1 MFRGPRSLG
10 GMAGANGPCG
20 GPCKGP
26 CGGPCSKAAQ
36 RGAEAGGEG
45 AAARCT
51 VGGAACGGGVHVPS
65 VRELTRLFK
74 EEPLLGEVVVS
85 PGERGAA
92 LGALGELLARLEPG
106 GRLSFPGASVDDL
119 SFALLVAGFVDV
131 RAAVEGVECTKP
143 AYSQAAAP
151 LKTAALDAAPASK
164 AAVWK
169 LMANQFGDNAELED
183 DAALLDESR
192 VDPTRVAAPLCA
204 PVKPGE
210 VPVDASGNKKRA
222 CKNCSCGLK
231 EIEAAEEKGG
241 AVVAKPAASAC
252 GNCSKGDAFR
262 CASCPYLGTPV
273 FDAGT
278 KPPIKLNGDGSKVL
292 LDLGAS
298 DI

>member
-1 MFRGPRSLG
+1 MCS
-10 GMAGANGPCG
+10 
-20 GPCKGP
+20 
-26 CGGPCSKAAQ
+26 SKAAQ
-36 RGAEAGGEG
+36 RGAAAGGQG
-45 AAARCT
+45 AATRCT
-51 VGGAACGGGVHVPS
+51 VGGAACGGGGVHMPS
-65 VRELTRLFK
+65 MCELARLLK

-92 LGALGELLARLEPG
+92 LGALGALFARLEPG

-119 SFALLVAGFVDV
+119 SFSLLVAGFVDV
-131 RAAVEGVECTKP
+131 RAAGEGVECAKP

-151 LKTAALDAAPASK
+151 LKAAAAAPASK

-169 LMANQFGDNAELED
+169 LMANQFGDDAELED

-192 VDPTRVAAPLCA
+192 VDPARVAAPLCA
-204 PVKPGE
+204 PVQPGE

-231 EIEAAEEKGG
+231 EVEAAEEMGG

-252 GNCSKGDAFR
+252 GSCSKGDAFR

-273 FDAGT
+273 FEAGT
-278 KPPIKLNGDGSKVL
+278 KPPIKLNADGSKVL